1 MKPITDST
9 DVLLII
15 EVGTTYG
22 IQKNKSNNLNML
34 FASLKYFNHN
44 FHAYLHDV
52 NIVTHK
58 EVQFL

>member
-1 MKPITDST
+1 MKPTTDST

-22 IQKNKSNNLNML
+22 IQKYKSNNLNML

-52 NIVTHK
+52 DVVNHK